1 MLNQIFDVLFHSAK
15 EVMGEINS
23 IGIKFGQNIS
33 QPDHMLIIFPTI
45 IYGFQ
50 SWNGKQKK
58 EWCYQRKSQT
68 LLINQNVATSTDFKL
83 FTLFIQQVLEAVD
96 SQKVAFS
103 KNITLEQIKR
113 FR

>member
-33 QPDHMLIIFPTI
+33 QPDHMLIIFPSI